1 MRMKRIHVEVI
12 ILSQNSLLRYLPKVD
27 DLLGDETIK
36 VKLSEN
42 SRTLVLDSIREAI
55 TDARKNILEGNAGV
69 LNQEGLRGKII
80 DYAVE
85 IIEKKSEYNLRPVIN
100 GTGVV
105 LHTNLGRALLSEKAV
120 ERIVQAAANY
130 STLEYDLESGKRGLR
145 YSHIEEIICKITG
158 AEAAFVVNNN
168 AAAVLLALN
177 TLSEGKEAIVSR
189 GQLVEIGGSFR
200 VPDVMRQSGAILR
213 EVGTT
218 NKTHLR
224 DYVENANENTGV
236 LLKVHTSNYRIL
248 GFTEEVQIQ
257 ELAEIGKKMGIPV
270 LEDIGSGTLIDFS
283 KHGMAGEPTVQEAVR
298 HADVVTFSGDKMLG
312 GPQAGVIVGK
322 KKYLDKMKKN
332 PFTRAFRVDKMTLA
346 GLEATF
352 RHYLDQDEALE
363 NIPTLKFL
371 TASAD
376 SLKERAERLA
386 EMIKSR
392 TSDFEIHVE
401 EGVSQVGGGS
411 MPLERLPTHTVSTRS
426 AKLSSYRMEIGL
438 RKNSPPV
445 IARINDEKVVLDVR
459 TILDG
464 QFDAVAEAFVKLQ
477 KGMDI

>member
-1 MRMKRIHVEVI
+1 VI
-12 ILSQNSLLRYLPKVD
+12 KLNQNSLLRYLPKVD
-27 DLLGDETIK
+27 DILGDESIK
-36 VKLSEN
+36 AKISGN
-42 SRTLVLDSIREAI
+42 SRTLVLESIREAI
-55 TDARKNILEGNAGV
+55 EDARKSILEGNAGE
-69 LNQEGLRGKII
+69 LKQEGMRGKII

-85 IIEKKSEYNLRPVIN
+85 IIEKKSEYNLRSVIN

-105 LHTNLGRALLSEKAV
+105 LHTNLGRALLSESAV
-120 ERIVQAAANY
+120 ERIMQVAANY
-130 STLEYDLESGKRGLR
+130 STLEYDLKSGKRGLR
-145 YSHIEEIICKITG
+145 YSHIEDIICKITG

-200 VPDVMRQSGAILR
+200 VPDVMRQSRAILR

-224 DYVENANENTGV
+224 DYAENINENTGV

-248 GFTEEVQIQ
+248 GFTEEVPIW
-257 ELAEIGKKMGIPV
+257 ELAEIGKKMNIPV

-298 HADVVTFSGDKMLG
+298 YADVVTFSGDKMLG

-322 KKYLDKMKKN
+322 KKYLDEMKKN

-352 RHYLDQDEALE
+352 RQYLDAEEALE

-371 TASAD
+371 TASVD
-376 SLKERAERLA
+376 NLKTRAFKLA

-401 EGVSQVGGGS
+401 EGESQVGGGS
-411 MPLERLPTHTVSTRS
+411 MPLEKLPTHVVSTRS
-426 AKLSSYRMEIGL
+426 TKLSSSRMESGL
-438 RKNSPPV
+438 RKNNPPV
-445 IARINDEKVVLDVR
+445 IARINDDKVVLDVR